1 MLTIEREKVSSS
13 ELTRIQLKAIQSRA
27 EALWGDRWLASLVS
41 EYEKVIGDDK
51 AKSVIVLR
59 WFATDKPTVPSLDSF
74 NNLLLA
80 VGCKMSIEY
89 EAIATVRLEKLL

>member
-1 MLTIEREKVSSS
+1 MMTIEKTKVTSS
-13 ELTRIQLKAIQSRA
+13 ELNSIQLSAIKSRA
-27 EALWGDRWLASLVS
+27 EALWGERWLASLVS

-51 AKSVIVLR
+51 PKSVIVRR
-59 WFATDKPTVPSLDSF
+59 WFASSATVPSLDSF

>member
-1 MLTIEREKVSSS
+1 MLTIQKQKVSSS
-13 ELTRIQLKAIQSRA
+13 ELTISQLNAIKSRA
-27 EALWGDRWLASLVS
+27 EALWGDNWLAKLVT
-41 EYEKVIGDDK
+41 EYEKVLGDGK
-51 AKSVIVLR
+51 AKSVIVRR
-59 WFATDKPTVPSLDSF
+59 WFATEATVPSLDSF

>member
-41 EYEKVIGDDK
+41 EYEKVIGD
-51 AKSVIVLR
+51 VRR
-59 WFATDKPTVPSLDSF
+59 WFATQKPTVPSLDSF

-80 VGCKMSIEY
+80 VGCRMSIEY